1 MNPYEKLIKTMREEA
16 KNGVDMTSF
25 GLATMTGEKTL
36 TYNGMEFEEDDCLFA
51 DHLLKPRLEVLDFE
65 NKKNIPIPDDEE
77 HHYHKWKDNSTYI
90 EPLKSGDTVFGILID
105 TDDDQKFLVL
115 CRVGG

>member
-36 TYNGMEFEEDDCLFA
+36 TYNGMEFEEDDCLFVGA
-51 DHLLKPRLEVLDFE
+51 FRIGTPHVPVIVSSGSPEEEVRNMFGDHSYDAFLAKPYTLDELRRVLAAA
-65 NKKNIPIPDDEE
+65 
-77 HHYHKWKDNSTYI
+77 
-90 EPLKSGDTVFGILID
+90 
-105 TDDDQKFLVL
+105 
-115 CRVGG
+115 CRTA